1 VGWDFL
7 MRRRELIYLMGAG
20 SAARLLMGAQA
31 LASSRKIGALW
42 PFSESDPEA
51 EAVTSAFHAGMKE
64 LGWTDVAI
72 ENRWGGG
79 DTERTKTYAKEL
91 ADRSPDVLFA
101 YFNAQLAPLSHV
113 TRTIPIVFVGAS
125 DPVGAGYVASLSHPG
140 GNITG
145 FTLYESTLAGKWLG
159 VLKEIE
165 PSLAHVALL
174 VNPETAV
181 LHGTFYNQALESA
194 ATAMG
199 VASSVANVHNAGDL
213 ESSLAALAQQ
223 QGSGFIVAPDT
234 FSEVNGDRIIAL
246 AAQYRLPA
254 VYAISRYAR
263 RGGLVSYGPNLPNA
277 VNRATTYIDRIL
289 RGEKA
294 ADLPVQAPVKYE
306 LAVNLRAARGL
317 GLTVPEAFLLRADE
331 VIE

>member
-1 VGWDFL
+1 
-7 MRRRELIYLMGAG
+7 MRRREIIHLIGAG
-20 SAARLLMGAQA
+20 AATWLLTGAQA
-31 LASSRKIGALW
+31 LAPAKKIGALW
-42 PFSESDPEA
+42 PFSENDPDA
-51 EAVTSAFHAGMKE
+51 KAVTSAFYAGMKE

-79 DTERTKTYAKEL
+79 DADRTKAYAKEL
-91 ADRSPDVLFA
+91 VDLSPDILFA

-113 TRTIPIVFVGAS
+113 TQTIPIVFVGAS
-125 DPVGAGYVASLSHPG
+125 DPVGAGYVASLPHPG

-159 VLKEIE
+159 VLKEIQ

-194 ATAMG
+194 AAALG
-199 VASSVANVHNAGDL
+199 IASTVANVHNASDL
-213 ESSLAALAQQ
+213 EASLATLAQQ
-223 QGSGFIVAPDT
+223 PRSGFIVAPDT

-246 AAQYRLPA
+246 AAQYQLPA
-254 VYAISRYAR
+254 IYAISRYAR
-263 RGGLVSYGPNLPNA
+263 HGGLVSYGPNLPTA

-294 ADLPVQAPVKYE
+294 ADLPVQGPVKYE
-306 LAVNLRAARGL
+306 LAVNLKTARTL
-317 GLTVPEAFLLRADE
+317 GLALSEAFLLRADE